1 MNAVSIP
8 VMANGQRGNP
18 ATLTPKTQAS
28 MKNNLTDYDYS
39 V

>member
-18 ATLTPKTQAS
+18 ATMTPKTQTT
-28 MKNNLTDYDYS
+28 MKNKLTDYDYS